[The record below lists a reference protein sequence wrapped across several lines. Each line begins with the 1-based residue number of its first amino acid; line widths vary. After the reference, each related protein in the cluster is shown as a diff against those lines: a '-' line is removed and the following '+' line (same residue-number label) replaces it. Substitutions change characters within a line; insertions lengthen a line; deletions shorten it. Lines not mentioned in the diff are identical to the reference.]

1 MITIN
6 LKDDERGITIRK
18 CVTNQM
24 LKEMLSDNPLAY
36 VMKSVM
42 DEYEKEKVNLSVRDM
57 ANDDL
62 HKTEVLD
69 MRGTVECGSV
79 ARWLKFFESFTA
91 PSVRMV
97 ISPALLSKIS
107 FAVNSSQDFKVITNT
122 SNPAIV
128 YSFKANNQAGTV
140 FDIYYDGSLKTNGMH
155 HASLFTSDGESFSTN
170 FLV

>member
-18 CVTNQM
+18 CVTNKM
-24 LKEMLSDNPLAY
+24 LKEMSSDNPLAY

-42 DEYEKEKVNLSVRDM
+42 DEYEKEKVNLSIRDM

-107 FAVNSSQDFKVITNT
+107 FAVNSSQDFNVLTT

>member
-6 LKDDERGITIRK
+6 LKDDERGITIHK
-18 CVTNQM
+18 CVTNKM

-36 VMKSVM
+36 VLKSVM
-42 DEYEKEKVNLSVRDM
+42 EEYEKENVNLSIREM
-57 ANDDL
+57 ANDDI
-62 HKTEVLD
+62 HKTEALD

-107 FAVNSSQDFKVITNT
+107 FAVNSSQDFKVIANT

>member
-6 LKDDERGITIRK
+6 LKDDEHGITIHK
-18 CVTNQM
+18 CVTNKM

-36 VMKSVM
+36 VMKSVI
-42 DEYEKEKVNLSVRDM
+42 DEYEKEKLNLSVRDM

-107 FAVNSSQDFKVITNT
+107 FAVNSSQDFKVITST

-128 YSFKANNQAGTV
+128 YSFKASNQAGTV

>member
-1 MITIN
+1 
-6 LKDDERGITIRK
+6 
-18 CVTNQM
+18 
-24 LKEMLSDNPLAY
+24 
-36 VMKSVM
+36 MKSVM
-42 DEYEKEKVNLSVRDM
+42 DEYEKEKLNLSVRDM

-69 MRGTVECGSV
+69 MRGTVECGAV

-107 FAVNSSQDFKVITNT
+107 FAVNSSQDFNVIAT